1 MVNEQ
6 TICTIERG
14 FRPCYSVKSL
24 VKDWDPRPFR
34 TIDSWYM
41 ESGFKELV
49 KEKWLSYFVQGNE
62 WHDEIQR

>member
-1 MVNEQ
+1 
-6 TICTIERG
+6 
-14 FRPCYSVKSL
+14 VKSL

-62 WHDEIQR
+62 